1 MNYFQ
6 LYETERKHLKVGAR
20 WICVNPSIIYVNPG
34 IIISKTLNEIVE
46 IIDIYTEIIDIYTHD
61 YIKFKVL
68 SGDYKNM
75 EYTIN
80 KQWFIKGYKLYTG
93 EIPTQEP
100 PF

>member
-20 WICVNPSIIYVNPG
+20 WICVNPSIISQY
-34 IIISKTLNEIVE
+34 SETLNEIVE
-46 IIDIYTEIIDIYTHD
+46 IVNIYSDHTDME
-61 YIKFKVL
+61 FKVL
-68 SGDYKNM
+68 NGSYKNSQF
-75 EYTIN
+75 IIHKPN
-80 KQWFIKGYKLYTG
+80 FIKAYKPYTG